1 MEYASTNGDRAMHER
16 AASALRECLAPGD
29 SRTEAALHQAE
40 SKMAYAGG
48 RLGEAYASAEA
59 ALAASRAAGD
69 DAGTT
74 RALCSLAQVE
84 AYRGHLTHADALFD
98 EAARVAARA
107 ADPVL
112 EYLALASGWN
122 IAYQRRDL
130 QRCLAL
136 CSRALTVAATV
147 GDRQAEAQSHGRL
160 GITLGLIG
168 GRWRESREHFA
179 EARRLYNES
188 GNLAGSG
195 GTLINQAV
203 VEFRLGAFDRAL
215 AATEEAIELFDRAN
229 DLRGR
234 ITGLSNLALERG
246 WIGDIAG
253 AREAGEAALE
263 LARRLEFKLAEPS
276 TLENLAA
283 AEGVAG
289 NYERAI
295 DLAQTSL
302 EMRSSSGT
310 QVWSG
315 RTIADL
321 AIWHAALGNRDAARD
336 AVNRLLENEDAI
348 VNGSDWPWYCY
359 WAAAQI
365 FHLDGDDAR
374 ASKMLLRARRLMDE
388 MANGLEPEDRERFL
402 AIRWNVDLSN
412 AAAEGAWPTPPR

>member
-16 AASALRECLAPGD
+16 AASALRACLPEGD
-29 SRTEAALHQAE
+29 ARAEAALHQAE
-40 SKMAYAGG
+40 SKMSYAGG

-69 DAGTT
+69 EAGTT
-74 RALCSLAQVE
+74 RALCSLAHVE

-98 EAARVAARA
+98 EAAAVASRA

-112 EYLALASGWN
+112 EYLALSSGWN
-122 IAYQRRDL
+122 ITYQRRDF

-136 CSRALTVAATV
+136 CSRALDLAIKV

-160 GITLGLIG
+160 GIILGLIG
-168 GRWRESREHFA
+168 ERWHESREHFR
-179 EARRLYNES
+179 EALRIYTET

-203 VEFRLGAFDRAL
+203 VEFRLGWFDRAL
-215 AATEEAIELFDRAN
+215 TATEDAIELFDRAN

-246 WIGDIAG
+246 WLGDIAG

-263 LARRLEFKLAEPS
+263 LARSLDFKLAEPS
-276 TLENLAA
+276 TLENLSV
-283 AEGVAG
+283 AEAVAG
-289 NYERAI
+289 NYARAI
-295 DLAQTSL
+295 ELAQSSL

-310 QVWSG
+310 QMWSAK
-315 RTIADL
+315 TLADL
-321 AIWHAALGNRDAARD
+321 AIWHAALGNLTAARD

-348 VNGSDWPWYCY
+348 LTDSDWPWYCY
-359 WAAAQI
+359 WAAAQV
-365 FHLDGDDAR
+365 FHLGGDDAQ
-374 ASKMLLRARRLMDE
+374 ASRTLLRARKLMDQ
-388 MANGLEPEDRERFL
+388 MADGLDPEDRERFL

-412 AAAEGAWPTPPR
+412 AVAAGAWPTPPR